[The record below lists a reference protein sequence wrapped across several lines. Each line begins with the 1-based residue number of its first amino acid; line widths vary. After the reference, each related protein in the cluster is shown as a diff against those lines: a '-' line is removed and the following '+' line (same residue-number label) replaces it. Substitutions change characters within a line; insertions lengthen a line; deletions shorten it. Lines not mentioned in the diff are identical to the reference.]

1 MELTEEIQ
9 DALVQYALSF
19 LKANIDEEYEHIRE
33 YSVHLEDC
41 SEDQI
46 EELLELIQQNQLEE

>member
-1 MELTEEIQ
+1 MKLTEEIQ

-19 LKANIDEEYEHIRE
+19 LKANIDEEYEYIRE

-41 SEDQI
+41 SEEQI
-46 EELLELIQQNQLEE
+46 EELLELTQQNQQEL

>member
-19 LKANIDEEYEHIRE
+19 LKANIDEEECEYIRLS
-33 YSVHLEDC
+33 SVHLEDC
-41 SEDQI
+41 SEEQI
-46 EELLELIQQNQLEE
+46 EKLLELTQQNH

>member
-19 LKANIDEEYEHIRE
+19 LKANIDEEYEYIRE

-41 SEDQI
+41 SEEQI
-46 EELLELIQQNQLEE
+46 EELLELTQQNH